1 MARSR
6 FHSLLR
12 AKVEEEAE
20 LRSAAIASGNCTD
33 LPHYRYETGFV
44 QGMLAVLK
52 LADDIE
58 SEDG

>member
-1 MARSR
+1 MVRSR

-20 LRSAAIASGNCTD
+20 SRSAAIAAGNC
-33 LPHYRYETGFV
+33 LEYSHYREQCGYV

-52 LADDIE
+52 MADDIE
-58 SEDG
+58 SEEG